1 MAYELTSNNDEILLH
16 PYVLDISHF
25 WCNILQCA
33 YISGRISPACYVSR
47 GRDFE
52 RDRLLGFIYFNMP
65 TDTKR
70 VRGPEVSQSP
80 SLFSCDPA
88 AVLPSKGP
96 RADGRRRDQVDVRPV
111 FVRCGLVSQ
120 AKGSAYL
127 EAGNTKL
134 MCCVYGP
141 RETDRKDET
150 NMKCGRYGVCLFKS
164 LSILTVLTTQQ
175 TKK

>member
-1 MAYELTSNNDEILLH
+1 
-16 PYVLDISHF
+16 
-25 WCNILQCA
+25 
-33 YISGRISPACYVSR
+33 
-47 GRDFE
+47 
-52 RDRLLGFIYFNMP
+52 MP

-175 TKK
+175 TKKSFSAD